1 MFELRIHGR
10 GGQGA
15 VTAAEVLAIA
25 AFREG
30 RFSQAFPKFGP
41 ERSGAPVEAFCR
53 IDNKFISLRS
63 FVYEPDYV
71 IVLDESLLA
80 SIDIEAGLK
89 KEGVII
95 LNTKKKTNLNHK
107 TFCINA
113 SKIALETVGKPFAN
127 IAILGAFAKITK
139 LISLKSLEEAIQERF
154 SKELAEKNILAARR
168 VYDETQ

>member
-1 MFELRIHGR
+1 M
-10 GGQGA
+10 
-15 VTAAEVLAIA
+15 TAAEVLAIA

-30 RFSQAFPKFGP
+30 KFSQAFPKFGP

-53 IDNKFISLRS
+53 IADRFISLRS

-80 SIDIEAGLK
+80 STDIGTGLK
-89 KEGVII
+89 KEGIII
-95 LNTKKKTNLNHK
+95 LNTKKKINFGHK

-113 SKIALETVGKPFAN
+113 SKIALETTGKPFTN

-139 LISLKSLEEAIQERF
+139 LISLKSLEEAIRERF
-154 SKELAEKNILAARR
+154 SKELAEKNILAARK
-168 VYDETQ
+168 VYNEAQ